1 MALYIILG
9 IIAFFAI
16 ILSIPVS
23 LSLEY
28 TDSFRC
34 SVSWLF
40 VKIDLFPRE
49 KKEKKEK
56 EKKQKEKKAEP
67 KKEKE
72 KPEEEKPEEKKE
84 NFLKTFYNNQGVS
97 GILELVSN
105 VASALGKLSRGF
117 LRSLIISKLHIRI
130 SVTEADAAGT
140 AIKYGKICSALY
152 PSLGYICSVMKVRNY
167 KVDVWA
173 DYCGEKSFGE
183 IETKVS
189 LIPIIALNAGIAFA
203 FRLVIQLIKV
213 VVSNI
218 KAASA
223 TNTNVKGGQQK

>member
-1 MALYIILG
+1 MVALYIILG
-9 IIAFFAI
+9 IIAFFVV

-40 VKIDLFPRE
+40 VKINLFPRE
-49 KKEKKEK
+49 KKEKKENEPK
-56 EKKQKEKKAEP
+56 EKKEQP
-67 KKEKE
+67 KKEEE
-72 KPEEEKPEEKKE
+72 KPEEEKPKEKKD

-105 VASALGKLSRGF
+105 VASALGKLTKGF
-117 LRSLIISKLHIRI
+117 LRSIIIGKLHIRI
-130 SVTEADAAGT
+130 SVTDDDAAAT

-152 PSLGYICSVMKVRNY
+152 PSLGYICSVMKVKDY
-167 KVDVWA
+167 KVNVWA
-173 DYCGEKSFGE
+173 DYCGEKTVGE

-189 LIPIIALNAGIAFA
+189 LIPIIAINAGIAFA